1 MIHFAK
7 RKFLLLALNRFPEL
21 FGAAQLIR
29 LALAGGTGIERGG
42 DTHTCIYGSERMFHM
57 LQQSNTY
64 SSQVA
69 HAWAAAWDFTVFT
82 SKPSL
87 CDTSLLY

>member
-1 MIHFAK
+1 MIHFAT

-42 DTHTCIYGSERMFHM
+42 DTHICIYGSKRMFHT
-57 LQQSNTY
+57 LRQSNTY

-69 HAWAAAWDFTVFT
+69 HT
-82 SKPSL
+82 
-87 CDTSLLY
+87 